1 MAALMRFWFSFSVMP
16 VATALVLLATCRR
29 HRHGLTHHTNG
40 QQRQVK
46 CIPVLQAMTGAHAVL
61 AGRRLLTQA
70 PAVHQT
76 SYTLCSGHGML
87 HSQPSPAPK
96 PCTTTQRMPCATPTW
111 RATKDLPIMPWA
123 DKEPPWLVKLPPVLP
138 AQLVLVHMVLPISSA
153 PPAVAAARKLPS
165 LRGTMEPAARLLL
178 PVVL

>member
-1 MAALMRFWFSFSVMP
+1 
-16 VATALVLLATCRR
+16 
-29 HRHGLTHHTNG
+29 
-40 QQRQVK
+40 
-46 CIPVLQAMTGAHAVL
+46 
-61 AGRRLLTQA
+61 
-70 PAVHQT
+70 
-76 SYTLCSGHGML
+76 
-87 HSQPSPAPK
+87 
-96 PCTTTQRMPCATPTW
+96 
-111 RATKDLPIMPWA
+111 MPWA